1 MSDVYTI
8 KQESLEYLPVKVAS
22 FKLGAP
28 YNPTSDVVQIAL
40 PVINTAPTTYKDA
53 TWQTVDNEYIAE
65 ILVGPGGDFDLT
77 VGDYDIIIK
86 ITDSPEVPV
95 LRAGRLSII

>member
-1 MSDVYTI
+1 MSDNYI
-8 KQESLEYLPVKVAS
+8 IRRDSLEYLPVKVQS

-28 YNPTSDVVQIAL
+28 YDPTSDPVQIAL
-40 PVINTAPTTYKDA
+40 PIINESPTLFKDA
-53 TWQTVDNEYIAE
+53 TWQTVDGDYIAE
-65 ILVGPGGDFDLT
+65 ILVGPSGDFNLDT
-77 VGDYDIIIK
+77 GDYDIIVK

>member
-8 KQESLEYLPVKVAS
+8 RRQSLEYLPVKVDA

-28 YNPTSDVVQIAL
+28 YDPTADPVQIAL
-40 PVINTAPTTYKDA
+40 PVINTDPTTYKDA
-53 TWQTVDNEYIAE
+53 TWQTVGTDHIAE
-65 ILVGPGGDFDLT
+65 ILVGPGGDFDLNK
-77 VGDYDIIIK
+77 GDYDIIVK
-86 ITDSPEVPV
+86 ITDSPELPV

>member
-1 MSDVYTI
+1 MADNYKI
-8 KQESLEYLPVKVAS
+8 REDSLEYLPVKVSS

-28 YNPTSDVVQIAL
+28 YDPTGDAVQIAL
-40 PVINTAPTTYKDA
+40 PLINVAPVTFKDA
-53 TWQTVDNEYIAE
+53 TWQTVDDEYIAE

-77 VGDYDIIIK
+77 KGDYDIIIK
-86 ITDSPEVPV
+86 ITDSPEVPT

>member
-1 MSDVYTI
+1 MSKNYQIRAD
-8 KQESLEYLPVKVAS
+8 SLEYLPVKVDA

-28 YNPTSDVVQIAL
+28 YDPTSDVVQIAL
-40 PVINTAPTTYKDA
+40 PVINANPTTFKTA
-53 TWQTVDNEYIAE
+53 TWQTVDDEYIAE
-65 ILVGPGGDFDLT
+65 VLVGPGGDFVLT
-77 VGDYDIIIK
+77 KGDYDIIIK